1 MKEIMT
7 GLYQDHQ
14 HIGRLLTI
22 LQNKLA
28 TLELGSRPN
37 FQLMSDVL
45 DYLEDYGDGYHHP
58 REDLLFGYIRHHHHE
73 CESLVNQADNEHQE
87 LARLT
92 RALRESVDQVL
103 LDAPFSL
110 QDFCKRLARY
120 IDTQRRHLSF
130 EEQRLF
136 PLIEQYMTMDNWQ
149 DFSEKAPYRH
159 DPLEA
164 ENRSQNYQQLANALI
179 EDLADG

>member
-28 TLELGSRPN
+28 TMELGSQPN
-37 FQLMSDVL
+37 FHLMSEVL
-45 DYLEDYGDGYHHP
+45 DYLEDYGDGYHHS
-58 REDLLFGYIRHHHHE
+58 REDLLFGYIRNHHHE
-73 CESLVNQADNEHQE
+73 CDALVNQANNEHKE

-92 RALRESVDQVL
+92 RSLRESVDQAL
-103 LDAPFSL
+103 LDAPFL
-110 QDFCKRLARY
+110 MKDFCKRMSRF
-120 IDTQRRHLSF
+120 IDAQRRHLSF

-136 PLIEQYMTMDNWQ
+136 PLIEQYMSLEDWQ
-149 DFSEKAPYRH
+149 EFSAKAPYRH
-159 DPLEA
+159 DPLEDEA
-164 ENRSQNYQQLANALI
+164 RSQDYQELANALI
-179 EDLADG
+179 EDLSNG